1 VNQDNSDIS
10 RKVVAAM
17 AADTTLAVTNR
28 DLATA
33 HESVRGGKT
42 TVAVVVPAGF
52 ADQAT
57 RSLFRGG
64 EKPAIQLLYDPS
76 HATEVQVVRG
86 VLMQHAMEV
95 ISREAMS
102 GPNSQRLLDE

>member
-1 VNQDNSDIS
+1 
-10 RKVVAAM
+10 AAAI
-17 AADTTLAVTNR
+17 AADATVEVKPL
-28 DLATA
+28 DLTA
-33 HESVRGGKT
+33 ARESVRGGKT

-57 RSLFRGG
+57 RALFRGG